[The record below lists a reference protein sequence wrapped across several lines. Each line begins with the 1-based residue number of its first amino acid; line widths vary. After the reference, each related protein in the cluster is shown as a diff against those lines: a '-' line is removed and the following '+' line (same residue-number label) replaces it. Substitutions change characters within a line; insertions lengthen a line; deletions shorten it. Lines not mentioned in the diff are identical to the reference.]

1 MVDGDGAENTVERVR
16 EITDGAMADVVLEL
30 TPLAAEPVTDA
41 LLAARHGGRVVLAGL
56 KGNKE
61 IPLRTDL
68 VINRALTVVGA
79 FGVDARG
86 YEEAIALIES
96 GRFPLD
102 KLHTHTF
109 GLDDTAL
116 AIETLAGE
124 VPGEAAVHVSVHP
137 GLS

>member
-1 MVDGDGAENTVERVR
+1 
-16 EITDGAMADVVLEL
+16 
-30 TPLAAEPVTDA
+30 
-41 LLAARHGGRVVLAGL
+41 
-56 KGNKE
+56 
-61 IPLRTDL
+61 
-68 VINRALTVVGA
+68 VINRALTLVGA

-96 GRFPLD
+96 GRFALD
-102 KLHTHTF
+102 KMHTHTF

-137 GLS
+137 NG